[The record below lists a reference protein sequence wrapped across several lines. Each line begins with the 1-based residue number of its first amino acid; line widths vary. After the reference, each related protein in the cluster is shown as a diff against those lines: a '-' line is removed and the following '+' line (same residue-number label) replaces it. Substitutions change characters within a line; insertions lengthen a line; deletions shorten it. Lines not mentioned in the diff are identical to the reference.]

1 MVPQAVLRVPR
12 TATPVAVAGVN
23 AWGYG
28 HGQVSDPIGLAISP
42 EGDLFTSSI
51 DNEIAEFASA
61 AGGSYSPSA
70 TVVAGTQGA
79 GTTGALSDPNG
90 VAFAAN
96 GDLFVGNKG
105 EDDVLEYAYGRVL
118 GYVPRG
124 GNCCRGTTGQAGGA
138 ADEMNSPSGC
148 GRRRKGRPPCRR
160 LQ

>member
-1 MVPQAVLRVPR
+1 MWLYGATSSIAGAA
-12 TATPVAVAGVN
+12 TATPVAVAGIN

-28 HGQVSDPIGLAISP
+28 RGQVSDPIGLAISP

-105 EDDVLEYAYGRVL
+105 EDDVLEYAYDVVL

-124 GNCCRGTTGQAGGA
+124 GNCCRRHHGTGW
-138 ADEMNSPSGC
+138 
-148 GRRRKGRPPCRR
+148 RRRR
-160 LQ
+160 